1 MAVSYICIQNSN
13 LVNVIQVPGDLRS
26 GIWVEWLRWPLEYL
40 RMWPTCSCLAV
51 VFLPRPSASTNQ
63 CLGCLWIEG
72 PQPAGF
78 VWLDKPR
85 GLQLIKGLMSLWSW
99 WCWRLTFWEDS
110 YVNLKWERFD
120 LRNFFYKFC
129 VKYLPP
135 PSFWFW
141 PTKSCCVWSEAVEPM
156 SIWNIGLGTM
166 ETQLQLQA

>member
-63 CLGCLWIEG
+63 CLGCHWIEG

-99 WCWRLTFWEDS
+99 WCWCLTFWEDS

-135 PSFWFW
+135 RLSGSGQQSPAVYGPRRLSLWAFE
-141 PTKSCCVWSEAVEPM
+141 TLVW
-156 SIWNIGLGTM
+156 G
-166 ETQLQLQA
+166 

>member
-1 MAVSYICIQNSN
+1 
-13 LVNVIQVPGDLRS
+13 
-26 GIWVEWLRWPLEYL
+26 
-40 RMWPTCSCLAV
+40 
-51 VFLPRPSASTNQ
+51 
-63 CLGCLWIEG
+63 LGCHWIEG

-99 WCWRLTFWEDS
+99 WCWCLTFWEDS

-135 PSFWFW
+135 RLSGSGQQSPAVYGPRRLSLWAFE
-141 PTKSCCVWSEAVEPM
+141 TLVW
-156 SIWNIGLGTM
+156 G
-166 ETQLQLQA
+166 